1 VSAPTNPLY
10 ARMVYRCDWVAN
22 RVMFCQR
29 PLGDAKACPE
39 GWQTSEELARE
50 DVAHRLSRMAADLMR
65 AADEVRRVRRGE

>member
-1 VSAPTNPLY
+1 
-10 ARMVYRCDWVAN
+10 
-22 RVMFCQR
+22 MFHQR
-29 PLGDAKACPE
+29 PLGDGEACPD